1 VEFQAIS
8 SNLSW
13 NDDALYPQ
21 FYEGLKKT
29 IKDEVIKFPP
39 KTLRELIA
47 FATRIDNHQH
57 QHRKPEYRTETIT
70 NTEIPPKPDPDI
82 DKEQRRQYRIAN
94 NLCLF
99 CGNPRNQKDTCPK
112 LAKKLASAAAV
123 TTDSI
128 T

>member
-1 VEFQAIS
+1 ML
-8 SNLSW
+8 LSK
-13 NDDALYPQ
+13 
-21 FYEGLKKT
+21 E
-29 IKDEVIKFPP
+29 DEVIKFPP

-99 CGNPRNQKDTCPK
+99 CGNPRHQKDTCPK

-123 TTDSI
+123 TIDSI
-128 T
+128 TLSPITYPLNHESSNYARETSP